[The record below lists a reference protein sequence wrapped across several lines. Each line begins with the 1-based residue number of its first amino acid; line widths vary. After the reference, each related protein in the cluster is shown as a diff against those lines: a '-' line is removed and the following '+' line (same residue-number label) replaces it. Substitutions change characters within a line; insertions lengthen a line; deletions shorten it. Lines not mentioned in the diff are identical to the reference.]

1 MVGPIFTRELFAAP
15 RRTRFYTLRV
25 VYPLALMGL
34 AATAWLL
41 VAGNQLVRNLGDLA
55 LFGTLV
61 FQFLAPVQL
70 ALLLVLSPLG
80 AAGKIALE
88 KDRRT
93 LDLLLLT
100 RISDT
105 ELVLG
110 ETLAGVLSMLVMT
123 AASLPVFFGLTL
135 LGGIDPVQVLRIFF
149 VYIGVILAAGSLGA
163 CLAFWREKTFQTV
176 ALSLLAIVGWIGA
189 WEAVR
194 ISAGDGVDGG
204 SLRSLT
210 ATFSPWRALQSA
222 VSASPVATS
231 AAWLSHPSERFLLV
245 ALGAAAVL
253 NGIAV
258 WRVRVWNTVQSARMD
273 PAAELDSIFPVLAE
287 KGGAALLRP
296 ETAAAGSE
304 PAPRSNDQREVA
316 PAEPETVGAPNAQ
329 VKNVHA
335 DQSVRV
341 RKMWEHPILWRE
353 VRTWAYGRKMIVVR
367 LAFVAVFLAA
377 AVFVQQAAGVRGTL
391 TKWQTLQVFA
401 PLFALSLLLVN
412 ALAVNSLCQE
422 RDGRTLDLLLTT
434 DLSPREILF
443 SKLAGVYW
451 NAKEMILLPILMS
464 AALWFWRD
472 HRGSLLLSFEQMVYM
487 VSGLAT
493 LQAFAAVLGIH
504 TSMTYASSR
513 AAMAVSLGTLLFL
526 FLGVAAC
533 MRLLIAFGDFNMQF
547 IPFSALIF
555 GGGVALFATLGARN
569 PSPAIGWTA
578 FLLPVTTFYALNSF
592 LLDQPH
598 MVWVVTLGTF
608 GFSTAALLIPALS
621 EFDFAS
627 SKGLEPSD

>member
-55 LFGTLV
+55 IFGTLV

-100 RISDT
+100 RISDA

-176 ALSLLAIVGWIGA
+176 ALSLLAIVGWIGV

-194 ISAGDGVDGG
+194 ISAGDGLDGG
-204 SLRSLT
+204 FLRSLT
-210 ATFSPWRALQSA
+210 ATFNPWRALQSA
-222 VSASPVATS
+222 VSASPVSTS
-231 AAWLSHPSERFLLV
+231 APWLSHPSERFLLV
-245 ALGAAAVL
+245 ALGAATLL

-287 KGGAALLRP
+287 KSGASGLGEA
-296 ETAAAGSE
+296 
-304 PAPRSNDQREVA
+304 PAPGQTAQAGTANE
-316 PAEPETVGAPNAQ
+316 Q

-377 AVFVQQAAGVRGTL
+377 AVFVQQSAGVRGSL

-434 DLSPREILF
+434 DLSPQEILF

-472 HRGSLLLSFEQMVYM
+472 HRGALLLSFEQMVYM

-627 SKGLEPSD
+627 AKGLEPSD